1 VYNTFPSP
9 SFSSGQKQ
17 ILEERALQI
26 LRVREPY
33 IVDGRAIAW
42 LYNPETMP
50 SDLLQAH
57 RELDDYLET
66 TYIGRPFED
75 DAERLEHLFKLY
87 ARMTKTA
94 AKAA

>member
-1 VYNTFPSP
+1 MPTL
-9 SFSSGQKQ
+9 SSDQRTN
-17 ILEERALQI
+17 LEDHALAI
-26 LRVREPY
+26 LRIREPY
-33 IVDGRAIAW
+33 IADGRNIAW

-50 SDLLQAH
+50 IDLLKAH
-57 RELDDYLET
+57 CDLDDYLET
-66 TYIGRPFED
+66 IYIGRPFKN

>member
-1 VYNTFPSP
+1 M
-9 SFSSGQKQ
+9 
-17 ILEERALQI
+17 EERALQI

-33 IVDGRAIAW
+33 IVDGKTIAW

-50 SDLLQAH
+50 DDLHRAH
-57 RELDDYLET
+57 RDLDDYLET
-66 TYIGRPFED
+66 VYIGRPFSD